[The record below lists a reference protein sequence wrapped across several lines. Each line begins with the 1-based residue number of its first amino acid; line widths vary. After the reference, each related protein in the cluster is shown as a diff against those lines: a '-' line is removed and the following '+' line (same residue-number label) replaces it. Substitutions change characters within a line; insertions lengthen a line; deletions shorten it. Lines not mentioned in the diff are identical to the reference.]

1 MDFTNNPILTLIQQ
15 AMGLGSRGGA
25 ALADAIR
32 NSPGYGPAPDG
43 QRTNNTAASVMPQ
56 GIPNTGGRF
65 VSKVPKRA
73 FAPARPGSSN
83 PVTAIAEALGG
94 LPDTSPDNRDIGGG
108 DNTPMIGPAPIQE
121 AMAAQAGPDM
131 TPDNRDIGGGD
142 NTPMM
147 APVSDAVVSP
157 VVQRSFI
164 ERVMDNSRTGV
175 SPVEYIFRGLGAA
188 GSPDPMKVMAQ
199 YAQQDTERDK
209 LRTESELAKKPKVV
223 PLANGA
229 FSLIINA
236 DGSTQVVK
244 NDEVGQFLKDSS
256 EGKFDREIMKL
267 LIGKKADVEAAN
279 AKTDAKNAGDARQA
293 LQSTQ
298 ALYDG
303 WNKALEVVTEQAKD
317 APTMSKIQGAF
328 PGISGFFGGDQVATN
343 KFLQGLKV
351 DETLLNTA
359 RTKGAISEKEMELF
373 ASPIPALSDDRE
385 KVWKPYIEQ
394 RLPVIKKLMEFQKAE
409 AARGEGGAD
418 RVTGGL
424 TPPPAP
430 APAASP
436 APAPAAG
443 RGKAF
448 TVPGLS
454 EGASRYF
461 NK

>member
-1 MDFTNNPILTLIQQ
+1 MDYTNNPILTLIQQ
-15 AMGLGSRGGA
+15 AMGLGNRAGTALGNAMMGNSAPEAGAGRGFVNPPIPTQSTKRRPQA
-25 ALADAIR
+25 APAL
-32 NSPGYGPAPDG
+32 SPLEAVTVAP
-43 QRTNNTAASVMPQ
+43 QSPVASVMA
-56 GIPNTGGRF
+56 GD
-65 VSKVPKRA
+65 
-73 FAPARPGSSN
+73 
-83 PVTAIAEALGG
+83 PV
-94 LPDTSPDNRDIGGG
+94 
-108 DNTPMIGPAPIQE
+108 
-121 AMAAQAGPDM
+121 GPDM
-131 TPDNRDIGGGD
+131 TPDNIDAGGGQ
-142 NTPMM
+142 NLAMQ

-164 ERVMDNSRTGV
+164 DRLMDNSRTGV

-199 YAQQDTERDK
+199 YAQQDNEREK
-209 LRTESELAKKPKVV
+209 LRTESELARKPKVV

-229 FSLIINA
+229 FSLVINA

-244 NDEVGQFLKDSS
+244 NDEVGQFLKDTS

-279 AKTDAKNAGDARQA
+279 AKNDAKNAGDARQA
-293 LQSTQ
+293 LSTTQ

-303 WNKALEVVTEQAKD
+303 WSKALEVVTEQAKD

-394 RLPVIKKLMEFQKAE
+394 RLPVIQKLMEFQKAE

-424 TPPPAP
+424 AKPQGSNSGGA
-430 APAASP
+430 
-436 APAPAAG
+436 
-443 RGKAF
+443 KAF

-454 EGASRYF
+454 EGASKYF